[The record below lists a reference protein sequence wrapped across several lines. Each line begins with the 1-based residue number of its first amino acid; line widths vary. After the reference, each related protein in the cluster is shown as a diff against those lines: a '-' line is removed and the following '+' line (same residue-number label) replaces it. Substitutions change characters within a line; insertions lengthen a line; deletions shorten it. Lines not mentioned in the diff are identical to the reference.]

1 MPSRLQKK
9 RSLSETSI
17 QALMRL
23 LSERGLSEDQI
34 DQGLQFVEASG
45 VYTMR
50 ESFELAMSRALY
62 TDTQLAEGKRYIAT
76 E

>member
-23 LSERGLSEDQI
+23 LSERGLSEDEI
-34 DQGLQFVEASG
+34 DKGLQFVEASG

-62 TDTQLAEGKRYIAT
+62 TDVQLAEGKRYVAT